1 MPPKSKAR
9 PSPSEVRVEYERAFG
24 GAARDVIQSSIGRRL
39 GEEEEE
45 EVEVEVEVQV
55 DDDVV
60 LEAWCVLINLHV
72 HDLIFRACMSPS
84 QLLLAMPPN
93 TTMSSLIKVAA

>member
-1 MPPKSKAR
+1 M
-9 PSPSEVRVEYERAFG
+9 EYERAFG
-24 GAARDVIQSSIGRRL
+24 GAARDVMQSSIGRRL

-45 EVEVEVEVQV
+45 VEVEEEVD

-60 LEAWCVLINLHV
+60 LEALCVLINLHV
-72 HDLIFRACMSPS
+72 HVLIFRACMSPS